1 MTVTIHRP
9 ALPMLDPDLV
19 RRWGAISTTI
29 TADLV
34 EGRTLADPAIRPL
47 RPLGSVSRLV
57 GRTRTVRCEPPD
69 FGAVLHGID
78 RAEPGDVIVI
88 AAGGHRDVAVLGD
101 ILGGVAR
108 RKGVAGVA
116 IDGAVRDVAELAGWS
131 DFPVFA
137 RATTARGP
145 SSREHGALDGPVS
158 FGGVTIV
165 PGTLV
170 VGDDDGLMFLSP
182 AEATGLIAAAEQR
195 RDAEASWVARLQA
208 GEALR
213 DVLGLPQAEVETA
226 IDASKPPGDGFADPG
241 ARHHSDFS
249 LRTS

>member
-9 ALPMLDPDLV
+9 ALPALDPDLV
-19 RRWGAISTTI
+19 RRWRAISTTI

-34 EGRTLADPAIRPL
+34 EGWTLADPAIRPL

-69 FGAVLHGID
+69 FGAVLHGIE

-88 AAGGHRDVAVLGD
+88 AAGGHCGVAVLGD
-101 ILGGVAR
+101 ILGGVAH

-116 IDGAVRDVAELAGWS
+116 CDGAVRDVAELVGWS

-145 SSREHGALDGPVS
+145 SSRAHGAIDGPVS
-158 FGGVTIV
+158 FGGVAVV
-165 PGTLV
+165 PGALV
-170 VGDDDGLMFLSP
+170 VGDDDGLLFLSP
-182 AEATGLIAAAEQR
+182 VEAAGFIAAAEQR
-195 RDAEASWVARLQA
+195 REAEASWVARLQA
-208 GEALR
+208 GESLR
-213 DVLGLPQAEVETA
+213 EVLGLPEAAVE
-226 IDASKPPGDGFADPG
+226 GCN
-241 ARHHSDFS
+241 
-249 LRTS
+249 

>member
-9 ALPMLDPDLV
+9 ALPALGPDLV

-34 EGRTLADPAIRPL
+34 EGRTLANAAIRPL

-57 GRTRTVRCEPPD
+57 GRARTVRCEPPD

-78 RAEPGDVIVI
+78 RAESGDVIVI
-88 AAGGHRDVAVLGD
+88 AAGGHCGVAVLGD

-145 SSREHGALDGPVS
+145 SSRAHGAVDGPVS
-158 FGGVTIV
+158 FGGVAVV
-165 PGTLV
+165 PGALV
-170 VGDDDGLMFLSP
+170 VGDDDGLLFLSP
-182 AEATGLIAAAEQR
+182 AEAANLIAAAEQR
-195 RDAEASWVARLQA
+195 REAEATWVARLQA
-208 GEALR
+208 GESLR
-213 DVLGLPQAEVETA
+213 EVLGLPEAE
-226 IDASKPPGDGFADPG
+226 DRNLG
-241 ARHHSDFS
+241 
-249 LRTS
+249 